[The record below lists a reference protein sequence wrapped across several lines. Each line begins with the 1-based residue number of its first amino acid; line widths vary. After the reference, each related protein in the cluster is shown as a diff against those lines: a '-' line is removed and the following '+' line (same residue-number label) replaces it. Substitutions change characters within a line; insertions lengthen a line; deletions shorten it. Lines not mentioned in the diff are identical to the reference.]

1 MAVVAAIVVVVVTPA
16 ASIGL
21 MIMKELEKDEKLKN
35 ENWERF
41 LPKFAK
47 KNVPRKKSAT
57 TTNKSSTTSK
67 PYTPFPPPQTPR
79 KVDLQLETGEYFATE
94 EERQSRKLVQKR
106 TKATTNSKEKRKQ
119 RERQDETVPEPK
131 HKKNKQTTTETDKDG
146 VVRNESS
153 SNVTVERLQA
163 NLKKRSSEKK
173 GGNVSDFVANGAK

>member
-1 MAVVAAIVVVVVTPA
+1 MAAVVTNVVVVPIAVV
-16 ASIGL
+16 SIGL

-57 TTNKSSTTSK
+57 TTTKSSTTSK

-106 TKATTNSKEKRKQ
+106 TKAMTNSKEKRKQ

-131 HKKNKQTTTETDKDG
+131 LKKNKPTTTETDKDV

-153 SNVTVERLQA
+153 STVTIERLQA